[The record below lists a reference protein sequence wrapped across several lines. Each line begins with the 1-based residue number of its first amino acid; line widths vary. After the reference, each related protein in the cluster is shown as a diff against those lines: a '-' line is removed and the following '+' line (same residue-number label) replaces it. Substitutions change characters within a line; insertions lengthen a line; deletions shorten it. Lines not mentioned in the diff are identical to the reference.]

1 MGDQLLSLEH
11 YTEKAE
17 NLVSSIGIPTQPQI
31 LMDVSKEMNN
41 PDSNLSTVA
50 SIINKDVAMSAKLLK
65 VVNSAFFGLSEKVDS
80 IDRALALM
88 GMKSFRK
95 IILASSMRE
104 SLGSDYPGIENF
116 WDHSMAV
123 ATIATHIAEKI
134 GYDSPESAYTAG
146 LFHDCGVPFLLK
158 KYKDYPELIDFSLGV
173 VSSTALSGAT
183 KSIIGIEDERYNT
196 HHCAVGYIV
205 AKSWNLPTHVHQTIW
220 YHHFIHLT
228 IHISEET
235 KRLSAILI
243 LADYIGT
250 HILYLGGG
258 KCPVEPESDWAE
270 THSEILAELHMNAED
285 IKDLREDLVD
295 KIMAPA

>member
-1 MGDQLLSLEH
+1 MSSQLLRLED

-17 NLVSSIGIPTQPQI
+17 ELVKSIGIPTQPKV
-31 LMDVSKEMNN
+31 LMDVNKEMNN
-41 PDSNLSTVA
+41 PDSNLGTVA
-50 SIINKDVAMSAKLLK
+50 NIINKDVAMSAKLLK

-88 GMKSFRK
+88 GMKNFRK
-95 IILASSMRE
+95 IILASSLRE

-123 ATIATHIAEKI
+123 ATISSHIAEKI
-134 GYDSPESAYTAG
+134 RHESPEAAYTAG
-146 LFHDCGVPFLLK
+146 LFHDCGVPFLMK
-158 KYKDYPELIDFSLGV
+158 KYKDYPELVDFALGV

-205 AKSWNLPTHVHQTIW
+205 AKSWNLPTHVHQSIW
-220 YHHFIHLT
+220 YHHFVHLNV
-228 IHISEET
+228 HISEEA
-235 KRLSAILI
+235 KKLSAILI

-258 KCPVEPESDWAE
+258 KCPAEPESDWAE
-270 THSEILAELHMNAED
+270 THPQILAELHMNAED
-285 IKDLREDLVD
+285 IKDMREDMLD
-295 KIMAPA
+295 RIMAPA